1 MKIRIKYFTKI
12 LAAILF
18 FVSCLS
24 SSFAQATHEKDK
36 DIIFTLAM
44 MKNMFVNVDI
54 NDAFVA
60 IKVWTQEINKRM
72 NLGMEPNPKLYTDI
86 DDLLKNLQ
94 KDDVSMVICNTV
106 EYLQNKARLPIKP
119 VLVDP
124 NEDSFILLVRNKD
137 KINSMAELRS
147 KKLNVYVGTNANLAN
162 IWLEVA
168 LKESKLGDTETFFSD
183 IKNGTTPSQV
193 ILSVFF
199 GQSDV
204 CMVKKSAFVTMSEL
218 NPQVGKSLKVIQT
231 SVPFIDGMACFTD
244 NFLTKNISS
253 KVLKAAY
260 DVDKYP
266 SGQQIFSLLRTRQ
279 VSPFKEEY
287 LESTKNLLKRYNE
300 LENKNKK

>member
-1 MKIRIKYFTKI
+1 
-12 LAAILF
+12 
-18 FVSCLS
+18 
-24 SSFAQATHEKDK
+24 
-36 DIIFTLAM
+36 
-44 MKNMFVNVDI
+44 
-54 NDAFVA
+54 
-60 IKVWTQEINKRM
+60 
-72 NLGMEPNPKLYTDI
+72 
-86 DDLLKNLQ
+86 
-94 KDDVSMVICNTV
+94 MVICNTV
-106 EYLQNKARLPIKP
+106 EYLQNKERLPIKP

-124 NEDSFILLVRNKD
+124 NQDSFILLVRNKD
-137 KINSMAELRS
+137 KINSLAELRS

-162 IWLEVA
+162 IWLEVV

-218 NPQVGKSLKVIQT
+218 NPQVGKSLMAIQT
-231 SVPFIDGMACFTD
+231 SVPFIDGIACFTN

-260 DVDKYP
+260 EVEKYP
-266 SGQQIFSLLRTRQ
+266 SGQQIFSLLRMRQ

-287 LESTKNLLKRYNE
+287 LESTKNLIKRYNE